1 MIYFEND
8 SVGVVAHEIEPL
20 ASDSM
25 KDIEEPLKGRRDE
38 DRYTKEVKS
47 KYMGR
52 LPIQSDD
59 MPNVHLNYS
68 FAALS
73 NQQNLD
79 EMNKKDYLGFHD
91 WRIPEREEIE
101 KIFMAD
107 STILARSNN
116 EIHLDPLF
124 APGGGNASWCLPFD
138 QQAAFYFSYTSG
150 NAQQFDQDYS
160 QGYVRLVRLYP
171 DD

>member
-1 MIYFEND
+1 MSRFTDND
-8 SVGVVAHEIEPL
+8 DGSILDNETGLVWAKEDSWPVAQ
-20 ASDSM
+20 DW
-25 KDIEEPLKGRRDE
+25 
-38 DRYTKEVKS
+38 
-47 KYMGR
+47 
-52 LPIQSDD
+52 
-59 MPNVHLNYS
+59 LNFQES
-68 FAALS
+68 LEFV
-73 NQQNLD
+73 D

-171 DD
+171 DE

>member
-1 MIYFEND
+1 MSRFTDND
-8 SVGVVAHEIEPL
+8 DGSILDNETGLVWSKEDSWPVAQ
-20 ASDSM
+20 DW
-25 KDIEEPLKGRRDE
+25 
-38 DRYTKEVKS
+38 
-47 KYMGR
+47 
-52 LPIQSDD
+52 
-59 MPNVHLNYS
+59 LNFQES
-68 FAALS
+68 LEFV
-73 NQQNLD
+73 D

-171 DD
+171 DE

>member
-1 MIYFEND
+1 MSRFTDND
-8 SVGVVAHEIEPL
+8 DGSILDNETGLVWAKEDSWPVAQ
-20 ASDSM
+20 DW
-25 KDIEEPLKGRRDE
+25 
-38 DRYTKEVKS
+38 
-47 KYMGR
+47 
-52 LPIQSDD
+52 
-59 MPNVHLNYS
+59 LNFQES
-68 FAALS
+68 LEFV
-73 NQQNLD
+73 D

-101 KIFMAD
+101 KIFIAD

-171 DD
+171 DE

>member
-1 MIYFEND
+1 MSRFTDNGDKTILDNETGLVWAKED
-8 SVGVVAHEIEPL
+8 SW
-20 ASDSM
+20 
-25 KDIEEPLKGRRDE
+25 
-38 DRYTKEVKS
+38 
-47 KYMGR
+47 
-52 LPIQSDD
+52 PIAQDWLNFQEALQFVDD
-59 MPNVHLNYS
+59 
-68 FAALS
+68 
-73 NQQNLD
+73 
-79 EMNKKDYLGFHD
+79 MNKKDYLGFHD

-101 KIFMAD
+101 KLFIAD

-116 EIHLDPLF
+116 EIHLDPIF

-171 DD
+171 DE

>member
-1 MIYFEND
+1 MSRFTDND
-8 SVGVVAHEIEPL
+8 NGSILDNETGLIWAKEDSWPVAQ
-20 ASDSM
+20 DW
-25 KDIEEPLKGRRDE
+25 
-38 DRYTKEVKS
+38 
-47 KYMGR
+47 
-52 LPIQSDD
+52 
-59 MPNVHLNYS
+59 LNFQES
-68 FAALS
+68 LEFV
-73 NQQNLD
+73 D

-107 STILARSNN
+107 ITILARSNN

-171 DD
+171 DE

>member
-1 MIYFEND
+1 MSRFTDND
-8 SVGVVAHEIEPL
+8 DGSILDNETGLVWAKEDSWPVAQ
-20 ASDSM
+20 DW
-25 KDIEEPLKGRRDE
+25 
-38 DRYTKEVKS
+38 
-47 KYMGR
+47 
-52 LPIQSDD
+52 
-59 MPNVHLNYS
+59 LNFQES
-68 FAALS
+68 LEFV
-73 NQQNLD
+73 D

-107 STILARSNN
+107 ITILARSNN

-171 DD
+171 DE

>member
-1 MIYFEND
+1 MSRFTDND
-8 SVGVVAHEIEPL
+8 DGSILDNETGLVWAKKDSWPVAQ
-20 ASDSM
+20 DW
-25 KDIEEPLKGRRDE
+25 
-38 DRYTKEVKS
+38 
-47 KYMGR
+47 
-52 LPIQSDD
+52 
-59 MPNVHLNYS
+59 LNFQES
-68 FAALS
+68 LEFV
-73 NQQNLD
+73 D

-101 KIFMAD
+101 KIFIAD

-171 DD
+171 DE

>member
-1 MIYFEND
+1 MSRFTDNEDGSILDNETGLIWAKED
-8 SVGVVAHEIEPL
+8 SWPVAQ
-20 ASDSM
+20 DW
-25 KDIEEPLKGRRDE
+25 
-38 DRYTKEVKS
+38 
-47 KYMGR
+47 
-52 LPIQSDD
+52 
-59 MPNVHLNYS
+59 LNFQES
-68 FAALS
+68 LEFV
-73 NQQNLD
+73 D

-101 KIFMAD
+101 KIFIAD

-171 DD
+171 DE

>member
-1 MIYFEND
+1 MNRFTDND
-8 SVGVVAHEIEPL
+8 DGSILDNETGLVWAKEDSWPVAQ
-20 ASDSM
+20 DW
-25 KDIEEPLKGRRDE
+25 
-38 DRYTKEVKS
+38 
-47 KYMGR
+47 
-52 LPIQSDD
+52 
-59 MPNVHLNYS
+59 LNFQES
-68 FAALS
+68 LEFV
-73 NQQNLD
+73 D

-101 KIFMAD
+101 KIFIAD

-171 DD
+171 DE

>member
-1 MIYFEND
+1 MSRFTDND
-8 SVGVVAHEIEPL
+8 DGSILDNETGLVWAKE
-20 ASDSM
+20 DSW
-25 KDIEEPLKGRRDE
+25 
-38 DRYTKEVKS
+38 
-47 KYMGR
+47 
-52 LPIQSDD
+52 PIAQDW
-59 MPNVHLNYS
+59 LNFQES
-68 FAALS
+68 LEFV
-73 NQQNLD
+73 D

-171 DD
+171 DE

>member
-1 MIYFEND
+1 MSRFTDNRDKTLLDTETGLIWAKED
-8 SVGVVAHEIEPL
+8 SWPVAQDWLTFQEAL
-20 ASDSM
+20 A
-25 KDIEEPLKGRRDE
+25 
-38 DRYTKEVKS
+38 
-47 KYMGR
+47 
-52 LPIQSDD
+52 
-59 MPNVHLNYS
+59 
-68 FAALS
+68 FA
-73 NQQNLD
+73 D

-101 KIFMAD
+101 KIFIPD
-107 STILARSNN
+107 STIMARSSN

>member
-1 MIYFEND
+1 MSRFTDND
-8 SVGVVAHEIEPL
+8 DGSILDNETGLIWAKEDSWPVAQ
-20 ASDSM
+20 DW
-25 KDIEEPLKGRRDE
+25 
-38 DRYTKEVKS
+38 
-47 KYMGR
+47 
-52 LPIQSDD
+52 
-59 MPNVHLNYS
+59 LNFQES
-68 FAALS
+68 LEFV
-73 NQQNLD
+73 D

-116 EIHLDPLF
+116 EIHLDTLF

-171 DD
+171 DE

>member
-1 MIYFEND
+1 MSRFTDND
-8 SVGVVAHEIEPL
+8 DGSILDNETGLVWAKEDSWPVAQ
-20 ASDSM
+20 DW
-25 KDIEEPLKGRRDE
+25 
-38 DRYTKEVKS
+38 
-47 KYMGR
+47 
-52 LPIQSDD
+52 
-59 MPNVHLNYS
+59 LNFQES
-68 FAALS
+68 LEFV
-73 NQQNLD
+73 D

-116 EIHLDPLF
+116 EIHLDTLF

-171 DD
+171 DE

>member
-1 MIYFEND
+1 MSRFTDND
-8 SVGVVAHEIEPL
+8 DGSILDNETALVWAKEDSWPVAQ
-20 ASDSM
+20 DW
-25 KDIEEPLKGRRDE
+25 
-38 DRYTKEVKS
+38 
-47 KYMGR
+47 
-52 LPIQSDD
+52 
-59 MPNVHLNYS
+59 LNFQES
-68 FAALS
+68 LEFV
-73 NQQNLD
+73 D

-171 DD
+171 DE

>member
-1 MIYFEND
+1 MSRFTDND
-8 SVGVVAHEIEPL
+8 DGSILDNETGLVWAKEDSWPVAQ
-20 ASDSM
+20 DW
-25 KDIEEPLKGRRDE
+25 
-38 DRYTKEVKS
+38 
-47 KYMGR
+47 
-52 LPIQSDD
+52 
-59 MPNVHLNYS
+59 LNFQES
-68 FAALS
+68 LEFV
-73 NQQNLD
+73 D

-101 KIFMAD
+101 KIFMTD

-171 DD
+171 DE

>member
-1 MIYFEND
+1 MSRFTDND
-8 SVGVVAHEIEPL
+8 NGSILDNETGLIWAKEDSWPVAQ
-20 ASDSM
+20 DW
-25 KDIEEPLKGRRDE
+25 
-38 DRYTKEVKS
+38 
-47 KYMGR
+47 
-52 LPIQSDD
+52 
-59 MPNVHLNYS
+59 LNFQES
-68 FAALS
+68 LEFV
-73 NQQNLD
+73 D

-171 DD
+171 DE

>member
-1 MIYFEND
+1 MSRFTDNGDKTLLDTETGLIWAKED
-8 SVGVVAHEIEPL
+8 SWPVAQDWLTFQEAL
-20 ASDSM
+20 A
-25 KDIEEPLKGRRDE
+25 
-38 DRYTKEVKS
+38 
-47 KYMGR
+47 
-52 LPIQSDD
+52 
-59 MPNVHLNYS
+59 
-68 FAALS
+68 FA
-73 NQQNLD
+73 D

-101 KIFMAD
+101 KIFIPD
-107 STILARSNN
+107 STIMARSSN

>member
-1 MIYFEND
+1 MSRFTDND
-8 SVGVVAHEIEPL
+8 DGSILDNETGLIWAKEDSWPVAQ
-20 ASDSM
+20 DW
-25 KDIEEPLKGRRDE
+25 
-38 DRYTKEVKS
+38 
-47 KYMGR
+47 
-52 LPIQSDD
+52 
-59 MPNVHLNYS
+59 LNFQESLEFVY
-68 FAALS
+68 
-73 NQQNLD
+73 

-101 KIFMAD
+101 KIFIAD

-171 DD
+171 DE

>member
-1 MIYFEND
+1 MSRFTDNGDKTILDNESGLVWAKED
-8 SVGVVAHEIEPL
+8 SW
-20 ASDSM
+20 
-25 KDIEEPLKGRRDE
+25 
-38 DRYTKEVKS
+38 
-47 KYMGR
+47 
-52 LPIQSDD
+52 PIAQDWLNFQEALQFADD
-59 MPNVHLNYS
+59 
-68 FAALS
+68 
-73 NQQNLD
+73 
-79 EMNKKDYLGFHD
+79 MNKKDYLGFHD

-101 KIFMAD
+101 KIFIPD

-138 QQAAFYFSYTSG
+138 QQAAFYLSYTSG

-171 DD
+171 DE